1 MMRRALPL
9 GLAALAVAAAPA
21 AARDVLAPGLVYEQR
36 TLPGPTVVDVLKLDR
51 YPARRA
57 NADGPLYR
65 VEATGAPQLTAG
77 RTRLSS
83 LVRARRGSGAIAG
96 INGDFFNWSGI
107 PSGLL
112 LDGRGLVRS
121 PAPFRS
127 SALLDGA
134 GALHVARL
142 ALAGTIVAMGPD
154 GPVGAP
160 ATVQAI
166 NRLPRPGGGE
176 SILYTE
182 AFGRRTPPSPGTPS
196 LVLAPA
202 DPGAPLIGPVAAR
215 VLTTGGGGGIS
226 LAGRI
231 VIALGG
237 SRATALA
244 QSLRPGDAVRLDLEV
259 PGLPEGTLTGIG
271 GGPVLVRDGRAVEDG
286 EGFSSAQLDSR
297 TARSAIGQT
306 AAGTLLLVTVEDG
319 RSGPSRGLT
328 GGELARL
335 MIDLGAVTAMGLD
348 SGGSAGIS
356 IRGLTPASAGPAGE
370 RAIATALVVSYR
382 GVAMPP
388 PRPSRVSP
396 DGDGHAETTTAVYR
410 LTARSAVRASLLDA
424 RHRRVARLAAG
435 WRESGAHR
443 MRVPVRD
450 LRDGRYQVKVVSRRA
465 GDRHAT
471 TATRAVVID
480 RTLGHLR
487 AAGRAG
493 GAVLS
498 FRLTRTARITV
509 RVRVPGGWRTVVSGR
524 RLGRGARGLRIAAP
538 AGRRTIWVG
547 ARSSLGVSRQ
557 STTVTVTRR

>member
-1 MMRRALPL
+1 MRRALPL

-21 AARDVLAPGLVYEQR
+21 AARDVLAPGLVYERR

-65 VEATGAPQLTAG
+65 VEATASPQLTEG
-77 RTRLSS
+77 RTRLST
-83 LVRARRGSGAIAG
+83 LVRTRRAHGAIAG

-112 LDGRGLVRS
+112 LDERGLVRS

-127 SALLDGA
+127 SALLDDA
-134 GALHVARL
+134 GMLHVARL
-142 ALAGTIVAMGPD
+142 ALAGAVVPMGPE

-160 ATVQAI
+160 VAVQAI

-176 SILYTE
+176 SVLYTE
-182 AFGRRTPPSPGTPS
+182 AFGRRTPRSPGTPS
-196 LVLAPA
+196 LVLAA
-202 DPGAPLIGPVAAR
+202 EDPGAPLIGPVAAR
-215 VLTTGGGGGIS
+215 VLATGGEGGIA

-231 VIALGG
+231 VVALGS
-237 SRATALA
+237 SRAVALA
-244 QSLRPGDAVRLDLEV
+244 ESLRPGDAVRLDLGV
-259 PGLPEGTLTGIG
+259 PGLPEGTVTGIG
-271 GGPVLVRDGRAVEDG
+271 GGPVLVSDGRAVRAG
-286 EGFSSAQLDSR
+286 EGFSSAQLDAR

-306 AAGTLLLVTVEDG
+306 ATGTLLLVTVEDG

-328 GGELARL
+328 GDELAGV
-335 MIDLGAVTAMGLD
+335 MVDLGAVTAMGLD

-356 IRGLTPASAGPAGE
+356 IRGLTPASVGPAGE

-388 PRPSRVSP
+388 PQPSRVSP
-396 DGDGHAETTTAVYR
+396 DGDRHAETTTAVYR

-435 WRESGAHR
+435 WRGRGAHR
-443 MRVPVRD
+443 VRVPVRG
-450 LRDGRYQVKVVSRRA
+450 LRDGRYQVKIVARRA

-471 TATRAVVID
+471 TATRAVVVD
-480 RTLGHLR
+480 RTLGHLQ
-487 AAGRAG
+487 AGGRAG

-498 FRLTRTARITV
+498 FRLTRTARVTV

-524 RLGRGARGLRIAAP
+524 RLGPGARGLRIAAP
-538 AGRRTIWVG
+538 AGRREIWVG
-547 ARSSLGVSRQ
+547 ARSSLGLSHQ
-557 STTVTVTRR
+557 SATVRVTHG